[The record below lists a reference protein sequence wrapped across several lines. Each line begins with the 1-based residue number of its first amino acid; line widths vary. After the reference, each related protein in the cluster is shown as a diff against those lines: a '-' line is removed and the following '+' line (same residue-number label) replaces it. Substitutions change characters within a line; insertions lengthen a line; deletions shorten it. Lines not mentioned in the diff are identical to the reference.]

1 MKPPKT
7 ESSFKKKVIEITFA
21 IPRGKVTTYG
31 TIATLAGIPRGAQMV
46 GGILHYAIDEL
57 GIPWHRVVNRVG
69 FVSTKCFEHPRELQ
83 IVLLKQEGIKV
94 DENLVVDL
102 EKYGWFGNDKA
113 TFFSLRKTILSF
125 KSSEMRDKE

>member
-1 MKPPKT
+1 MKRAYVGT
-7 ESSFKKKVIEITFA
+7 GFKERVIEITFK
-21 IPRGKVTTYG
+21 IPKGKVTTYG

-83 IVLLKQEGIKV
+83 VVLLKQEGIEV
-94 DENLVVDL
+94 SEDLVVDL
-102 EKYGWFGNDKA
+102 EKYGWFGDGNAKK
-113 TFFSLRKTILSF
+113 LLS
-125 KSSEMRDKE
+125 KCR